1 MPLAFVSTAEVLSE
15 TVAVDAADAIRVL
28 VPFSDVA
35 APPSSTV
42 PLDAFGK
49 DACDASG
56 ESVEV
61 VVEVIVEVESAVVL
75 VGFGVVVGAESGHAK

>member
-1 MPLAFVSTAEVLSE
+1 MPLAFISTAEVLSE
-15 TVAVDAADAIRVL
+15 TGAEDDADAIRVL
-28 VPFSDVA
+28 VPFSDVEA
-35 APPSSTV
+35 ASSSTV

-61 VVEVIVEVESAVVL
+61 VVEVIVEVESAVIL
-75 VGFGVVVGAESGHAK
+75 VGFRLVVGAESGHA